1 MPDPPWQKEP
11 VTAAPLPER
20 TDRLREVDLT
30 FVSVLAITWLAAV
43 IATSLTLWL
52 LVGVVGNA

>member
-1 MPDPPWQKEP
+1 M
-11 VTAAPLPER
+11 TAAPVPER

-30 FVSVLAITWLAAV
+30 LVSVLAISWVAAV

-52 LVGVVGNA
+52 LVGVVGNG

>member
-1 MPDPPWQKEP
+1 M
-11 VTAAPLPER
+11 TAARPET

-30 FVSVLAITWLAAV
+30 FVSVLAIAWVAAV

>member
-1 MPDPPWQKEP
+1 M
-11 VTAAPLPER
+11 TAAPLPEP

>member
-1 MPDPPWQKEP
+1 M
-11 VTAAPLPER
+11 TAARRSEP

-30 FVSVLAITWLAAV
+30 LVTVLALSWLAAV

-52 LVGVVGNA
+52 LVGVVGG

>member
-1 MPDPPWQKEP
+1 M
-11 VTAAPLPER
+11 TAAPLPEP

-43 IATSLTLWL
+43 VATSLTLWL
-52 LVGVVGNA
+52 LVGVVGSG

>member
-1 MPDPPWQKEP
+1 M
-11 VTAAPLPER
+11 TAAPLPEP

-43 IATSLTLWL
+43 VATSLTLWI
-52 LVGVVGNA
+52 LVGIVGNA

>member
-1 MPDPPWQKEP
+1 M
-11 VTAAPLPER
+11 TAAPLPEP

-30 FVSVLAITWLAAV
+30 FVSVLAISWLAAV
-43 IATSLTLWL
+43 VATSLTLWL

>member
-1 MPDPPWQKEP
+1 MTVAPIPEP
-11 VTAAPLPER
+11 

-30 FVSVLAITWLAAV
+30 FVTVLAITWLAAV
-43 IATSLTLWL
+43 VATSLTLWL

>member
-1 MPDPPWQKEP
+1 M
-11 VTAAPLPER
+11 TAAPMPEP

-30 FVSVLAITWLAAV
+30 LVSVLAITWIAAV